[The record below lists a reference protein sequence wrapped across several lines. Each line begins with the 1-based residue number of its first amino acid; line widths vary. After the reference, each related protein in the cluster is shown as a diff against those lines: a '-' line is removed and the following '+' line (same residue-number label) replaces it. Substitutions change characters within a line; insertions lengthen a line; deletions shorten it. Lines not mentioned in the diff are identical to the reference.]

1 MTNLSPIQFAVL
13 LPYVDNMDCLK
24 IQINTRCKSVIW
36 KRMKESGDSYEETVD
51 NIVMEVLTLKQTT
64 VKGVY

>member
-13 LPYVDNMDCLK
+13 LPYADNMDCLK
-24 IQINTRCKSVIW
+24 IMINTRCKSVIW

-51 NIVMEVLTLKQTT
+51 NIVMEVIATNQT
-64 VKGVY
+64 KGSVLI